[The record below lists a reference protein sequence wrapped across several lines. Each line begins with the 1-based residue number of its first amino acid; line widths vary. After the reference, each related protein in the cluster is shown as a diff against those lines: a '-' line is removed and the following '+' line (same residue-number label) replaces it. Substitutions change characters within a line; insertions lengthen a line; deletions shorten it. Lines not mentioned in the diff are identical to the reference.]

1 MFIYYMVKIE
11 LFRNNQIIP
20 IKTKNNLIKEY
31 NNAKKILQKENNQ
44 IKYYLSNE
52 NFYLFPMNHLKFK
65 NYKIEIYNN
74 FFILNDEYYP
84 YIVNSKAY
92 DIKEMSY
99 SRFNNNYIFKFID
112 IPKKENLNYVGMMSI
127 KDNNFKKYIKRPFKA
142 LHKYLKVN
150 QKLNNFNIFI
160 PNNKNKKIKDIIT
173 DRYIYTNFNNE
184 INVDKKFDLG
194 LFFLREFVAEK
205 PKEDDLIKRFDLI
218 IKFILTNSNKD
229 ASFII
234 EYFDFLNNK
243 SKILLNKLVQ
253 NFNSVVINTSFNLES
268 ISGQLFIYCNK
279 FNPSTIKVNQE
290 YINNNLDN
298 FNLLRINNFINK
310 FKKMSD
316 NIINFENYQNFKVP
330 KLVSFCYKNNI
341 KVNPIFKFKLS
352 DYYILYDNLDLI
364 DLSDLNLVYH
374 HVNYTIDEGIY
385 CENMIF
391 LDFLT
396 NNFNLH
402 GGHFNY
408 ISSNTPDYINHNV
421 KYWITNKKRKEF
433 KLKERSNNW
442 FIYIINQ

>member
-1 MFIYYMVKIE
+1 MFIYYMVKIK

-31 NNAKKILQKENNQ
+31 YNAKKILQKENNQ

-92 DIKEMSY
+92 DVKEMSY

-218 IKFILTNSNKD
+218 IKFILTNS
-229 ASFII
+229 
-234 EYFDFLNNK
+234 
-243 SKILLNKLVQ
+243 
-253 NFNSVVINTSFNLES
+253 
-268 ISGQLFIYCNK
+268 
-279 FNPSTIKVNQE
+279 
-290 YINNNLDN
+290 
-298 FNLLRINNFINK
+298 
-310 FKKMSD
+310 
-316 NIINFENYQNFKVP
+316 
-330 KLVSFCYKNNI
+330 
-341 KVNPIFKFKLS
+341 
-352 DYYILYDNLDLI
+352 
-364 DLSDLNLVYH
+364 
-374 HVNYTIDEGIY
+374 
-385 CENMIF
+385 
-391 LDFLT
+391 
-396 NNFNLH
+396 
-402 GGHFNY
+402 
-408 ISSNTPDYINHNV
+408 
-421 KYWITNKKRKEF
+421 
-433 KLKERSNNW
+433 
-442 FIYIINQ
+442 